1 MIMNQ
6 HLNSFVDD
14 LKTTHKGNL
23 EAVILYGSAAS
34 ADHDRKHSDY
44 NLLVVLKKIR
54 PADLRNAHAAIRE
67 WAKLGYNVPVYF
79 TTDEIVNAADVFP
92 IEFHQ
97 MRRARKVLFGRDVL
111 ENVEISNE
119 NLRHQVEFELRSKLI
134 MLRRQY
140 IPASESVDG
149 LSSLMAD
156 SLVSFVALFRG
167 VLMVLGVDPPVG
179 RRATLALTVEQLKLD
194 GQTFEKINNIRENNF
209 DHSMNEI
216 EANELFARYMD
227 QIERVIDMID
237 SLEVRAVV

>member
-1 MIMNQ
+1 M
-6 HLNSFVDD
+6 
-14 LKTTHKGNL
+14 
-23 EAVILYGSAAS
+23 
-34 ADHDRKHSDY
+34 
-44 NLLVVLKKIR
+44 
-54 PADLRNAHAAIRE
+54 
-67 WAKLGYNVPVYF
+67 
-79 TTDEIVNAADVFP
+79 
-92 IEFHQ
+92 
-97 MRRARKVLFGRDVL
+97 L

-167 VLMVLGVDPPVG
+167 VLMVIGVDPPVG